1 MMYVNNNSFTTDA
14 VISCSRD
21 AWCASTTY
29 CIPFDATNWNSSPC
43 PLLAPHV
50 LDVTHQEG
58 DHAAAAVSLSKLE
71 IAAPKGS
78 SGP

>member
-1 MMYVNNNSFTTDA
+1 MLITTASQQTPSYLA
-14 VISCSRD
+14 VVMLG
-21 AWCASTTY
+21 AQASHIAFH
-29 CIPFDATNWNSSPC
+29 CDATKWNSSPC